1 MQTLYLV
8 LHEEQT
14 CSDLR
19 GSVTMVILLYMSL
32 NKCKKT
38 DKMDNLHNWAADRT
52 TKATV

>member
-8 LHEEQT
+8 LQEKQT

-19 GSVTMVILLYMSL
+19 GSVMMVSLLQMTL
-32 NKCKKT
+32 GKCKKRQ
-38 DKMDNLHNWAADRT
+38 MDNLHKWPTDRT